1 VIDCEATPEVQCFT
15 GSTDSGQCL
24 SGAYQIN
31 NSPWICVSYV
41 FTFETRPVMVE
52 HYASERIMNLRHHP
66 VPVQPCQDSAVPPIS
81 CTIQHDFPSPF
92 SINTHA
98 VVREI
103 AAALPKTGI
112 ADTGS

>member
-31 NSPWICVSYV
+31 NSPWIWRFICAYFRNSPSIGRASCFREDYE
-41 FTFETRPVMVE
+41 FAASSSACSIMPRQRHTANIL
-52 HYASERIMNLRHHP
+52 HYPARLS
-66 VPVQPCQDSAVPPIS
+66 
-81 CTIQHDFPSPF
+81 F
-92 SINTHA
+92 SILINTHA

-103 AAALPKTGI
+103 AAALPTTGI